1 MKFNKKA
8 VTKSQIDPICEK
20 YKIDPILASIFVRR
34 GITEGPDLFYFLDS
48 DIHFEHNPFL
58 FSQMEDAVERILA
71 AKEEGEKVLIFGD
84 RDVDGI
90 TSTAILYNYMKK
102 AGFDVSYRVPKGD
115 EPYGLSVQAVE
126 EFAAQNGT
134 LIITVDC
141 GISCYDEIE
150 KANELGVDVIVTDHH
165 NPPDRIPNAVA
176 ILDAKVEGEE
186 YPFKDISGAA
196 VSYKLVSA
204 LRFAQSSL
212 FKADICLLNIEEIE
226 EKFEITVLKVR
237 NHTKYKIIKEIIVP
251 GQTYF
256 TDTRL
261 PLFLGSN
268 YIYVW
273 DSRDTIGKMKAL
285 FGNGID
291 FSFMDLKSESSRIW
305 PAFASKN
312 LSQLK
317 DLSKTSRFGMCQN
330 TEIEA
335 LFNIYITYA
344 NYMLSVND
352 KNLEASKTDEL
363 QLVGIAA
370 MADIMPMRNENR
382 LFVKNCVK
390 SIKEGK
396 AVPGLQVLL
405 AKLKLMFQNITAQDL
420 AWVLNPC
427 LNAAGRLGKPDIALE
442 LLVTEDPKRRETLA
456 EELLQL
462 NEDRKKLVNDALYVT
477 KTKAEDSISKNDG
490 KIIIVADE
498 SIHKGITGLLAGKLL
513 SEYNVPSIALTKTDG
528 VWAGSMRSTDNVI
541 ATDFLKSFGDDF
553 FIAYGGHN
561 AAAGFSFDEEKFDSF
576 LTTAKSLC
584 KNFTAGESETPLD
597 IDAEIPRD
605 YLTPGILDTVKLF
618 EPFGNDNEELVFYS
632 PNLKIIDSRVM
643 GAQSQHL
650 KVTLDCGKHKF
661 PALFW
666 NAADKLN
673 RDFSLGDEVSVLYN
687 MNENFFNGTVT
698 PQMIVKDLWRNQ

>member
-1 MKFNKKA
+1 MKFIKKA
-8 VTKSQIDPICEK
+8 VTKAQIDPICEK
-20 YKIDPILASIFVRR
+20 FKIDPILASIFVRR
-34 GITEGPDLFYFLDS
+34 GITQGPDLFYFLDN

-58 FSQMEDAVERILA
+58 FTQMEDAVERIMA
-71 AKEEGEKVLIFGD
+71 AKEEEEKILIFGD

-102 AGFDVSYRVPKGD
+102 AGFDVSYRVPNGD
-115 EPYGLSVQAVE
+115 EPYGLSIQAVE
-126 EFAAQNGT
+126 DFAATNGT

-141 GISCYDEIE
+141 GISCYEEVE
-150 KANELGVDVIVTDHH
+150 KANSLGIDVIVTDHH
-165 NPPDRIPNAVA
+165 NPPEKIPNAFA
-176 ILDAKVEGEE
+176 ILDAKIEGEE
-186 YPFKDISGAA
+186 YPYKEISGAA
-196 VSYKLVSA
+196 VAYKLVSA
-204 LRFAQSSL
+204 LRFAHSSL
-212 FKADICLLNIEEIE
+212 FKADICLLNIEEVNG
-226 EKFEITVLKVR
+226 KFEITVLKVR

-291 FSFMDLKSESSRIW
+291 FSFMDLKSESSKIW

-312 LSQLK
+312 LAQLK
-317 DLSKTSRFGMCQN
+317 DISKSSRFGMCHN

-352 KNLEASKTDEL
+352 KNLEACRTEEL

-382 LFVKNCVK
+382 LFVKSCVK
-390 SIKEGK
+390 SIKDGK
-396 AVPGLQVLL
+396 AIPALAVLL
-405 AKLKLMFQNITAQDL
+405 SKLKLNFQNLSAQEL

-427 LNAAGRLGKPDIALE
+427 LNAAGRLGKTDLALE
-442 LLVTEDPKRRETLA
+442 LLVTEDPKRREILA

-462 NEDRKKLVNDALYVT
+462 NEERKKLVNDALYVT
-477 KTKAEDSISKNDG
+477 KSKAEESISKTEG
-490 KIIIVADE
+490 KMIIVADQ
-498 SIHKGITGLLAGKLL
+498 SINKGITGLLAGRFLN
-513 SEYNVPSIALTKTDG
+513 EYNVPSIALTKNDG
-528 VWAGSMRSTDNVI
+528 IWAGSMRSTENVI
-541 ATDFLKSFGDDF
+541 ATDFLKAFGDDF
-553 FIAYGGHN
+553 FVAYGGHN
-561 AAAGFSFDEEKFDSF
+561 AAAGFSFSEDKFDQF
-576 LTTAKSLC
+576 METTLKLC
-584 KNFTAGESETPLD
+584 RTFDLKKTETVLN
-597 IDAEIPRD
+597 IDAEIPPE
-605 YLTPGILDTVKLF
+605 YLTPAILDTVKLF

-632 PNLKIIDSRVM
+632 PKLKIIDSRVM
-643 GAQSQHL
+643 GTQNQHL

-698 PQMIVKDLWRNQ
+698 PQIIVKDLWRS

>member
-1 MKFNKKA
+1 MKFNKKT
-8 VTKSQIDPICEK
+8 VTKAQIDPICEK

-34 GITEGPDLFYFLDS
+34 GITEGPELFYFLDN

-58 FSQMEDAVERILA
+58 FSQMEDAVERILS
-71 AKEEGEKVLIFGD
+71 AKEEGEKILIFGD

-102 AGFDVSYRVPKGD
+102 AGFDVTWRVPKGED
-115 EPYGLSVQAVE
+115 PYGLTVQAVE
-126 EFAAQNGT
+126 EFAAANGT

-141 GISCYDEIE
+141 GISCYEEVE
-150 KANELGVDVIVTDHH
+150 KANSLGVDVIVTDHH
-165 NPPDRIPNAVA
+165 NPPENIPNAVA
-176 ILDAKVEGEE
+176 LLDAKMEGES
-186 YPFKDISGAA
+186 YPYKEISGAA
-196 VSYKLVSA
+196 VAYKLVSA

-212 FKADICLLNIEEIE
+212 FKADICLLDIEEVD

-237 NHTKYKIIKEIIVP
+237 NHTKYRIIKEIVVP

-261 PLFLGSN
+261 PQFLGSN

-291 FSFMDLKSESSRIW
+291 FSFMDLKTESSAIW
-305 PAFASKN
+305 PAFGTKT

-317 DLSKTSRFGMCQN
+317 DLSKTTKFGMCQN

-344 NYMLSVND
+344 NYMLCAKD
-352 KNLEASKTDEL
+352 KNLEAARLEEL

-382 LFVKNCVK
+382 LFVKSCVK
-390 SIKEGK
+390 AVNDGK
-396 AVPGLQVLL
+396 AVPGLSVLL
-405 AKLKLMFQNITAQDL
+405 AKLKLNYQNLSAQDL

-427 LNAAGRLGKPDIALE
+427 LNAAGRLGTPEIALE
-442 LLVTEDPKRRETLA
+442 LLVTEDAKRREILA
-456 EELLQL
+456 DQLLQL
-462 NEDRKKLVNDALYVT
+462 NEERKKLVNDAIYVT
-477 KTKAEDSISKNDG
+477 KTKAEEALSKNEG
-490 KIIIVADE
+490 KLIVVADE

-513 SEYNVPSIALTKTDG
+513 GEYNVPSIALTKTENI
-528 VWAGSMRSTDNVI
+528 WAGSMRSPENVI
-541 ATDFLKSFGDDF
+541 ATDFLKAFGEDF

-561 AAAGFSFDEEKFDSF
+561 AAAGFSFSEEKFNQF
-576 LTTAKSLC
+576 METATGLS
-584 KNFTAGESETPLD
+584 KNFSTAETEIILD
-597 IDAEIPRD
+597 IDAEIPAA
-605 YLTPGILDTVKLF
+605 YLTPAILDTVKLF
-618 EPFGNDNEELVFYS
+618 EPFGNDNKELVFYS
-632 PNLKIIDSRVM
+632 QKLKIIDSRIM
-643 GAQSQHL
+643 GSQNQHL

-666 NAADKLN
+666 NAADKFN
-673 RDFSLGDEVSVLYN
+673 KDFSLGDEVSILYN
-687 MNENFFNGTVT
+687 MNENFFNGTTT
-698 PQMIVKDLWRNQ
+698 PQIIVKDLWRNQ